1 MDSDVQAKSTLT
13 ALFCRHTQLRGHVR
27 MFLLLLACAEPVMS
41 LALEPANKSGL
52 DKFSKALQ
60 RFMREDPTFRVGFD
74 AETKQTIIR
83 LLASPTIPPKPQIS
97 PMTPCI
103 LDDANQCRIEPSRLK
118 FP

>member
-1 MDSDVQAKSTLT
+1 
-13 ALFCRHTQLRGHVR
+13 
-27 MFLLLLACAEPVMS
+27 MS

-83 LLASPTIPPKPQIS
+83 FLASPTIPPKTSNFFLMALYASSI
-97 PMTPCI
+97 TPIFNAALGCHV
-103 LDDANQCRIEPSRLK
+103 
-118 FP
+118 